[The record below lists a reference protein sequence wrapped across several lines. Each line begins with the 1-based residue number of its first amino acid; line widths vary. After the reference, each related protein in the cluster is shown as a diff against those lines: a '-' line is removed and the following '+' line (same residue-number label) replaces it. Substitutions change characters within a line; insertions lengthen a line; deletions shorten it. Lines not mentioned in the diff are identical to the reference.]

1 LPFEVFHFAGHSVTA
16 RDWVAAIT
24 PIARRQGWV
33 AQGAGVRLG
42 RLPWALIRFAAW
54 VVPTWAALAEMRYL
68 WDTPHALANAKLV
81 ALIGA
86 EPRTDLTVAVAQSLA
101 DLGLV
106 GSEATRAGVRPAPAR
121 A

>member
-1 LPFEVFHFAGHSVTA
+1 
-16 RDWVAAIT
+16 
-24 PIARRQGWV
+24 
-33 AQGAGVRLG
+33 
-42 RLPWALIRFAAW
+42 LIRFAAW

-86 EPRTDLTVAVAQSLA
+86 EPHTDLTVAVAQSLA

-106 GSEATRAGVRPAPAR
+106 GSEATRVGVRPAPVR